1 MIVRTLRC
9 ALLFSLL
16 RGPLHPHGGHDKS
29 ALVLIPLA
37 QNPGSNRHAN
47 GLPASNSSYRPILLT
62 RTVRFPVVSIY
73 PCSTGTLDS
82 MNNVK
87 TAALLAFL
95 GALFVGVGFLLGG
108 AQGGL
113 LALGFAVLFNFGIY
127 FFSDRIALKAAR
139 ARPVTDTDLPNV
151 YSIVS
156 SLAQREN
163 MPMPAIYVIDSP
175 QPNAFATGRSPKK
188 AAVAVTT
195 GILEALNH
203 KELEGVLAHE
213 LAHVKNRDVLIATI
227 AATVAAALSFLAR
240 WAFWSN
246 LGRRRS
252 NDGLSAIVG
261 IVAMI
266 LAPIAAALIQMSI
279 SRSREFEADRT
290 GATSTGS
297 PLALASALEKISTV
311 GRHQPMDV
319 NPAVSQLFIAD
330 PLKAF
335 GSKGRRGQMGKMFAT
350 HPPMEERID
359 RLQKMAYGVS

>member
-1 MIVRTLRC
+1 MTT
-9 ALLFSLL
+9 A
-16 RGPLHPHGGHDKS
+16 G
-29 ALVLIPLA
+29 
-37 QNPGSNRHAN
+37 N
-47 GLPASNSSYRPILLT
+47 
-62 RTVRFPVVSIY
+62 
-73 PCSTGTLDS
+73 LDG

-87 TAALLAFL
+87 TAALLALL
-95 GALFVGVGFLLGG
+95 GVLFVGVGYLLGG
-108 AQGGL
+108 TQGGL
-113 LALGFAVLFNFGIY
+113 FALGIAVVFNFGMY

-139 ARPVTDTDLPNV
+139 ARPVSADQLPDV

-163 MPMPAIYVIDSP
+163 MPMPDIYVIDSA

-195 GILEALNH
+195 GILEVLDF

-213 LAHVKNRDVLIATI
+213 IAHVRNRDVLIATI

-246 LGRRRS
+246 LGRRRN
-252 NDGLSAIVG
+252 NDNGLSAIIG

-266 LAPIAAALIQMSI
+266 LAPLAAALIQMAI
-279 SRSREFEADRT
+279 SRSREFEAD
-290 GATSTGS
+290 AAAAESTGS
-297 PLALASALEKISTV
+297 PLALASALVKISDGTSRV
-311 GRHQPMDV
+311 PMDV

-335 GSKGRRGQMGKMFAT
+335 GSRGRQGKLGRMFST
-350 HPPMEERID
+350 HPPIAERID
-359 RLQKMAYGVS
+359 RLEKMAYGIT

>member
-1 MIVRTLRC
+1 
-9 ALLFSLL
+9 
-16 RGPLHPHGGHDKS
+16 
-29 ALVLIPLA
+29 
-37 QNPGSNRHAN
+37 
-47 GLPASNSSYRPILLT
+47 
-62 RTVRFPVVSIY
+62 
-73 PCSTGTLDS
+73 
-82 MNNVK
+82 MNNIK

-108 AQGGL
+108 SQGGL
-113 LALGFAVLFNFGIY
+113 FALGFAVLFNFGMY

-139 ARPVTDTDLPNV
+139 AKPVDPLELPDV

-163 MPMPAIYVIDSP
+163 MPMPEIYLIDSP

-195 GILEALNH
+195 GILEILDH
-203 KELEGVLAHE
+203 RELEGVLAHE
-213 LAHVKNRDVLIATI
+213 LAHVKNRDILIATI

-252 NDGLSAIVG
+252 NDGVNAIVG

-266 LAPIAAALIQMSI
+266 LAPIAAGLIQMAI

-290 GATSTGS
+290 GAESTGS
-297 PLALASALEKISTV
+297 PLALASALGKISAGTS
-311 GRHQPMDV
+311 RIPMDV

-335 GSKGRRGQMGKMFAT
+335 GSRGRRGQMGKMFST
-350 HPPMEERID
+350 HPPVEERID
-359 RLQKMAYGVS
+359 RLEKMAYGVS

>member
-1 MIVRTLRC
+1 
-9 ALLFSLL
+9 
-16 RGPLHPHGGHDKS
+16 
-29 ALVLIPLA
+29 
-37 QNPGSNRHAN
+37 
-47 GLPASNSSYRPILLT
+47 
-62 RTVRFPVVSIY
+62 
-73 PCSTGTLDS
+73 

-108 AQGGL
+108 SQGGL
-113 LALGFAVLFNFGIY
+113 IALGVAVVFNFGMY
-127 FFSDRIALKAAR
+127 FFSDRIALKAAK
-139 ARPVTDTDLPNV
+139 AKPVGPLDLPDV

-163 MPMPAIYVIDSP
+163 MPMPDVYLIDSP
-175 QPNAFATGRSPKK
+175 QPNAFATGRSPKH

-195 GILEALNH
+195 GIVELLDLR
-203 KELEGVLAHE
+203 ELEGVLAHE
-213 LAHVKNRDVLIATI
+213 LAHVKNRDILIATI

-252 NDGLSAIVG
+252 NDGVSAIIG

-266 LAPIAAALIQMSI
+266 LAPIAAAMIQMAI

-290 GATSTGS
+290 GAESTGS
-297 PLALASALEKISTV
+297 PLALASALGKISAGTS
-311 GRHQPMDV
+311 RIPMDV

-335 GSKGRRGQMGKMFAT
+335 GSRGRRGKMGKMFST
-350 HPPMEERID
+350 HPPVEERIA
-359 RLQKMAYGVS
+359 RLEKMAYGVS

>member
-1 MIVRTLRC
+1 
-9 ALLFSLL
+9 
-16 RGPLHPHGGHDKS
+16 
-29 ALVLIPLA
+29 
-37 QNPGSNRHAN
+37 
-47 GLPASNSSYRPILLT
+47 
-62 RTVRFPVVSIY
+62 
-73 PCSTGTLDS
+73 

-108 AQGGL
+108 SRGGL
-113 LALGFAVLFNFGIY
+113 FALGFAVLFNFGMY

-139 ARPVTDTDLPNV
+139 ARPVASNELPNV
-151 YSIVS
+151 HSIVS
-156 SLAQREN
+156 SLSQREN
-163 MPMPAIYVIDSP
+163 MPMPDIYLIDSP
-175 QPNAFATGRSPKK
+175 QPNAFATGRSPKH

-195 GILEALNH
+195 GILQILDH
-203 KELEGVLAHE
+203 RELEGVLAHE
-213 LAHVKNRDVLIATI
+213 LAHVKNRDILIATI

-266 LAPIAAALIQMSI
+266 LAPIAAALIQMAI

-290 GATSTGS
+290 GSESTGS
-297 PLALASALEKISTV
+297 PLALASALNKISAGTSRV
-311 GRHQPMDV
+311 PMDV

-335 GSKGRRGQMGKMFAT
+335 GSKGRRGRMGKMFST
-350 HPPMEERID
+350 HPPVEERID
-359 RLQKMAYGVS
+359 RLEKMAYGIS

>member
-1 MIVRTLRC
+1 
-9 ALLFSLL
+9 
-16 RGPLHPHGGHDKS
+16 
-29 ALVLIPLA
+29 
-37 QNPGSNRHAN
+37 
-47 GLPASNSSYRPILLT
+47 
-62 RTVRFPVVSIY
+62 
-73 PCSTGTLDS
+73 

-108 AQGGL
+108 SQGGL
-113 LALGFAVLFNFGIY
+113 LALGFAVLFNFGIF
-127 FFSDRIALKAAR
+127 FFSDRIALKAAK
-139 ARPVTDTDLPNV
+139 AKPVGPLELPDV
-151 YSIVS
+151 HSIVS

-163 MPMPAIYVIDSP
+163 MPMPEIYLIDSP

-195 GILEALNH
+195 GILQILDTR
-203 KELEGVLAHE
+203 ELEGVLAHE
-213 LAHVKNRDVLIATI
+213 LAHVKNRDILIATI

-252 NDGLSAIVG
+252 NDGMSAVVG

-266 LAPIAAALIQMSI
+266 LAPIAAALIQMAI

-290 GATSTGS
+290 GAESTGS
-297 PLALASALEKISTV
+297 PLALASALEKISV
-311 GRHQPMDV
+311 GTSRIPMDV

-335 GSKGRRGQMGKMFAT
+335 GSRGRRGQFGKMFST
-350 HPPMEERID
+350 HPPVEERID
-359 RLQKMAYGVS
+359 RLEKMVYGVS

>member
-1 MIVRTLRC
+1 
-9 ALLFSLL
+9 
-16 RGPLHPHGGHDKS
+16 
-29 ALVLIPLA
+29 
-37 QNPGSNRHAN
+37 
-47 GLPASNSSYRPILLT
+47 
-62 RTVRFPVVSIY
+62 
-73 PCSTGTLDS
+73 

-108 AQGGL
+108 SQGGL
-113 LALGFAVLFNFGIY
+113 IALGFAVLFNFGMY

-139 ARPVTDTDLPNV
+139 AKPVDALELPDV

-163 MPMPAIYVIDSP
+163 MPMPDIYLIDSP
-175 QPNAFATGRSPKK
+175 QPNAFATGRSPKH

-195 GILEALNH
+195 GILQILDYR
-203 KELEGVLAHE
+203 ELEGVLAHE
-213 LAHVKNRDVLIATI
+213 LAHVKNRDILIATI

-252 NDGLSAIVG
+252 NDGMSAIVG

-266 LAPIAAALIQMSI
+266 LAPIAAGLIQMAI

-290 GATSTGS
+290 GAETTGS
-297 PLALASALEKISTV
+297 PLALASALNKISAGTS
-311 GRHQPMDV
+311 RIPMDV

-335 GSKGRRGQMGKMFAT
+335 GTRGRRGKMGKMFST
-350 HPPMEERID
+350 HPPVEERID
-359 RLQKMAYGVS
+359 RLQKMAYGTS

>member
-1 MIVRTLRC
+1 
-9 ALLFSLL
+9 
-16 RGPLHPHGGHDKS
+16 
-29 ALVLIPLA
+29 
-37 QNPGSNRHAN
+37 
-47 GLPASNSSYRPILLT
+47 
-62 RTVRFPVVSIY
+62 
-73 PCSTGTLDS
+73 

-108 AQGGL
+108 ANGGL
-113 LALGFAVLFNFGIY
+113 IALGFAVIFNFGMY

-139 ARPVTDTDLPNV
+139 AKPVDPLELPNV

-163 MPMPAIYVIDSP
+163 LPMPEIYVIDSP
-175 QPNAFATGRSPKK
+175 QPNAFATGRSPKH

-195 GILEALNH
+195 GILQVLDH
-203 KELEGVLAHE
+203 RELEGVLAHE
-213 LAHVKNRDVLIATI
+213 LAHVKNRDILIATV
-227 AATVAAALSFLAR
+227 AATIAAALSFLAR
-240 WAFWSN
+240 WVFWSN

-266 LAPIAAALIQMSI
+266 LAPLAAGLIQMAI

-290 GATSTGS
+290 GAVSTGS
-297 PLALASALEKISTV
+297 PLALASALDKISAGTSRV
-311 GRHQPMDV
+311 PMDI

-335 GSKGRRGQMGKMFAT
+335 GSSGRRGQMGKMFST
-350 HPPMEERID
+350 HPPVQERID
-359 RLQKMAYGVS
+359 RLEKMAYGVS

>member
-1 MIVRTLRC
+1 
-9 ALLFSLL
+9 
-16 RGPLHPHGGHDKS
+16 
-29 ALVLIPLA
+29 
-37 QNPGSNRHAN
+37 
-47 GLPASNSSYRPILLT
+47 
-62 RTVRFPVVSIY
+62 
-73 PCSTGTLDS
+73 

-95 GALFVGVGFLLGG
+95 GVLFVGAGFLLGG
-108 AQGGL
+108 SQGGL
-113 LALGFAVLFNFGIY
+113 VALGFAVLFNFGMY

-139 ARPVTDTDLPNV
+139 AKPVDALELPDV

-163 MPMPAIYVIDSP
+163 MPMPDIYVIDSP
-175 QPNAFATGRSPKK
+175 QPNAFATGRSPKH

-195 GILEALNH
+195 GILSVLDNR
-203 KELEGVLAHE
+203 ELEGVLAHE
-213 LAHVKNRDVLIATI
+213 LAHVKNRDILIATV
-227 AATVAAALSFLAR
+227 AATMAAALSFLAR

-252 NDGLSAIVG
+252 NDGVSAIIG

-266 LAPIAAALIQMSI
+266 LAPIAAGMVQMAI

-290 GATSTGS
+290 GAESTGS
-297 PLALASALEKISTV
+297 PLALASALNKISAGTARV
-311 GRHQPMDV
+311 PMDV

-335 GSKGRRGQMGKMFAT
+335 GTKGRRGQMGKMFST
-350 HPPMEERID
+350 HPPVAERID
-359 RLQKMAYGVS
+359 RLEKMAYGVS

>member
-1 MIVRTLRC
+1 
-9 ALLFSLL
+9 
-16 RGPLHPHGGHDKS
+16 
-29 ALVLIPLA
+29 
-37 QNPGSNRHAN
+37 
-47 GLPASNSSYRPILLT
+47 
-62 RTVRFPVVSIY
+62 
-73 PCSTGTLDS
+73 

-108 AQGGL
+108 PQGGL
-113 LALGFAVLFNFGIY
+113 LALGFAVVFNFGMY

-139 ARPVTDTDLPNV
+139 AKPVGPLDLPDV

-163 MPMPAIYVIDSP
+163 MPMPDIYLIDSP
-175 QPNAFATGRSPKK
+175 QPNAFATGRSPKH

-195 GILEALNH
+195 GVLELLDLR
-203 KELEGVLAHE
+203 ELEGVLAHE
-213 LAHVKNRDVLIATI
+213 LAHVKNRDILIATI

-252 NDGLSAIVG
+252 NDGVSAIIG

-266 LAPIAAALIQMSI
+266 LAPIAAGLIQMAI

-290 GATSTGS
+290 GAESTGS
-297 PLALASALEKISTV
+297 PLALASALEKISAGTS
-311 GRHQPMDV
+311 RIPMDV

-335 GSKGRRGQMGKMFAT
+335 GSRGRRGKMGKMFST
-350 HPPMEERID
+350 HPPVTERID
-359 RLQKMAYGVS
+359 RLEKMAYGVN